1 MSILNVGTVQAS
13 TISSSTGTAAL
24 TIDTSGRVLR
34 SNVPA
39 FDAVLTTTT
48 GSSQFLTA
56 NTEIVFNSV
65 NLNDGSHF
73 NTTTGR
79 FTAPI
84 AGKYMFCIFGMA
96 SSTAA
101 WYDIRVN
108 GALRTF
114 KHSTYSTQSVA
125 GEWAQSCENTI
136 ISLSLGDY
144 VSVFTGGTTGG
155 IYGGGNNHNGFC
167 GYLIG

>member
-13 TISSSTGTAAL
+13 TISSSNGTSAL
-24 TIDTSGRVLR
+24 TIDSSGRVLR

-39 FDAVLTTTT
+39 FDAVLTTTA
-48 GSSQFLTA
+48 GSLQYITA

-65 NLNDGSHF
+65 NINEGSHF
-73 NTTTGR
+73 NTATGR
-79 FTAPI
+79 FTAPV

-96 SSTAA
+96 SQTIAT
-101 WYDIRVN
+101 YNIRVN

-114 KHSTYSTQSVA
+114 PHNTYSSQSAV

-144 VSVFTGGTTGG
+144 VSVFTAGSTGG

>member
-1 MSILNVGTVQAS
+1 MSILNVDTVSAN
-13 TISSSTGTAAL
+13 TISSSTGTTAL
-24 TIDTSGRVLR
+24 TIDSSGRVLR
-34 SNVPA
+34 ATLPS

-56 NTEIVFNSV
+56 NTEIVFNST
-65 NLNDGSHF
+65 NFNDGSHY
-73 NTTTGR
+73 NTSNGR
-79 FTAPI
+79 FTAPV
-84 AGKYMFCIFGMA
+84 AGKYMFCVFGMA
-96 SSTAA
+96 SQTVA

-108 GALRTF
+108 GAVRTV
-114 KHSTYSTQSVA
+114 KHSTYSSQSTV

-136 ISLSLGDY
+136 ISLNQGDY

-167 GYLIG
+167 GFLIG

>member
-1 MSILNVGTVQAS
+1 MSTLRVNEIQH
-13 TISSSTGTAAL
+13 SSGTAAL
-24 TIDTSGRVLR
+24 TIDSSGRVLR
-34 SNVPA
+34 SNIPA

-48 GSSQFLTA
+48 GSLQYTTA

-65 NLNDGSHF
+65 NINEGLHY

-84 AGKYMFCIFGMA
+84 AGKYMFCVFGMA
-96 SSTAA
+96 SQTVA

-108 GALRTF
+108 GAVRTF
-114 KHSTYSTQSVA
+114 KHSTYSSQSTV

-136 ISLSLGDY
+136 ISLSQGDY
-144 VSVFTGGTTGG
+144 VSVFTGATTGG